1 MTKPR
6 PNLFQLI
13 IAALNVCAA
22 AQYAWRGQWKL
33 AALMVCY
40 AVASTIIAF
49 MREEA

>member
-22 AQYAWRGQWKL
+22 AQYGWRGQWKL
-33 AALMVCY
+33 CSLMLCY
-40 AVASTIIAF
+40 AVASVIIAF